1 MKRAEL
7 LYSRRPGG
15 EGSGER
21 GDRGGGGGRGG
32 GRGGGGGGPRVAR
45 AAAGGFC
52 QRVRNFGGVSLQGI
66 AIGAA
71 R

>member
-1 MKRAEL
+1 MVKRAEL

-21 GDRGGGGGRGG
+21 GDRGGGRGGR
-32 GRGGGGGGPRVAR
+32 GGGGGPRVAR

-52 QRVRNFGGVSLQGI
+52 ERVRNFGGVSLQGI